1 MIRPTKYMQVQTCSL
16 RVAAVI
22 LAKTRRLS
30 AIPLAEIEDS
40 VAHALGEPARVNVHP
55 AINLLYLLG
64 AIKYDSDADALVY
77 LSADERP
84 EK

>member
-16 RVAAVI
+16 RVAAII
-22 LAKTRRLS
+22 LANTRRLS
-30 AIPLAEIEDS
+30 AVPLAEIEDY

-64 AIKYDSDADALVY
+64 VIEYDSDADALVY
-77 LSADERP
+77 LSVDERP
-84 EK
+84 GR